1 MNLIGEHI
9 DYEGYSVLP
18 MAIGLDVIVA
28 VSVALKEEGNVEE
41 DEAEATLSIANVDGE
56 KYTPKEFPFDHEQEV
71 DVKSHHWTNYVLCR
85 FKGIFDQLEKQNKL
99 ESVLESAFM
108 KRVKKVM
115 VMVDGKVPLGSGLSS
130 SSALNC
136 AVTVALMDSFELR
149 FTKGELSELTCLSE
163 RYSGTQSGGMDQAI
177 SIMGEEDLAK
187 ITGQKPV
194 ITKFK
199 KSVANFKTRKGSN
212 AGLKVTLR
220 KNKMY
225 EFIDR
230 LVNIALPR
238 IKDFRG
244 LSPKGFDKFGNYTF
258 GIKEHIIFPEVSFD
272 RADKVRGLDIV
283 VVIKALN
290 KDHAFALLEKMNFPF
305 IKKGDN

>member
-1 MNLIGEHI
+1 MTPRLKELYFNEIQPSLKSQFGFKSLYMGPKIKKI
-9 DYEGYSVLP
+9 VLN
-18 MAIGLDVIVA
+18 MGLGLDGNDSKI
-28 VSVALKEEGNVEE
+28 LK
-41 DEAEATLSIANVDGE
+41 S
-56 KYTPKEFPFDHEQEV
+56 
-71 DVKSHHWTNYVLCR
+71 C
-85 FKGIFDQLEKQNKL
+85 
-99 ESVLESAFM
+99 
-108 KRVKKVM
+108 
-115 VMVDGKVPLGSGLSS
+115 
-130 SSALNC
+130 
-136 AVTVALMDSFELR
+136 
-149 FTKGELSELTCLSE
+149 
-163 RYSGTQSGGMDQAI
+163 
-177 SIMGEEDLAK
+177 EEDLAK

-225 EFIDR
+225 EFLDR

-244 LSPKGFDKFGNYTF
+244 LSSTGFDKFGNYTF

-283 VVIKALN
+283 FEISSKDIK
-290 KDHAFALLEKMNFPF
+290 HSFALLEKFNFPF